1 MKRKKRLETV
11 ELDRFKPLRDVVFET
26 LRKAILEGVFPSG
39 ERLIEE
45 DLAEELGVSRTPVR
59 EAIRRLEQEGFVVII
74 PRKGAYVS
82 EISFKDVHEVFE
94 IRAALEALACGLAA
108 ERATPDEI
116 EQMEQL
122 LLKESAYLNNEDLSL
137 TVEADVGLHELFY
150 AASRNERLI
159 NALMN
164 LKDQIYRLRSTSMG
178 QPGRKKKSLEEHK
191 AIVEAIGQRNVSL
204 AQKLGQEHIEYAEQ
218 EMLKFL
224 NKKGVI
230 S

>member
-1 MKRKKRLETV
+1 METV
-11 ELDRFKPLRDVVFET
+11 EVDRFKPLRDVVFET

-39 ERLIEE
+39 ERLMEE

-191 AIVEAIGQRNVSL
+191 AIVEAIGQRNVYL